1 MGQDVFTTSRQVTP
15 GINSNSLQIYI
26 RKEGEKRDVKGM
38 DGGEGEGWTRRDDKH
53 IKGYLP
59 FSMTFALI

>member
-26 RKEGEKRDVKGM
+26 RKEREKRDVNKGM
-38 DGGEGEGWTRRDDKH
+38 DGGEGGREGLE
-53 IKGYLP
+53 G
-59 FSMTFALI
+59 MTNILRVISHFQ